1 MMPRLLL
8 PVGRWKVDADS
19 ANDQATIR
27 LSGRAFSDASQS
39 GHRIQTVL
47 LTPDQAHELVS
58 SLNLALLELE
68 LQRTAD
74 LARRAEGEGTSSE
87 WDYSCPSD

>member
-1 MMPRLLL
+1 MMPRLLI
-8 PVGRWKVDADS
+8 PTGRWKVDAES
-19 ANDQATIR
+19 ANEQAAIR
-27 LSGRAFSDASQS
+27 LSGRAFSDASQLDQ
-39 GHRIQTVL
+39 RIHSVL

-74 LARRAEGEGTSSE
+74 LARVAGGAA
-87 WDYSCPSD
+87 

>member
-1 MMPRLLL
+1 MIPRLLI
-8 PVGRWKVDADS
+8 PTGRWQVDAES
-19 ANDQATIR
+19 ANEQATIR
-27 LSGRAFSDASQS
+27 LSGRAFSDTWKMNQ
-39 GHRIQTVL
+39 RVQTVL

-74 LARRAEGEGTSSE
+74 LPRTAGSGG
-87 WDYSCPSD
+87 